1 LKASDPARATRF
13 LDTVW
18 PVAQRAADF
27 VQGSAMK
34 SDNFGFG
41 AKDFSIWEE
50 APEYVVFTQTTFAS
64 GLHAAQLLAQ
74 ERQYASKAPAWA
86 RARGSIAAAI
96 FRDPSIAPCPGAWD
110 SFRSDFVRGVW
121 PDCSLD
127 QRVDSSTDLL
137 WVFGLLD
144 AKDPRATEHRRAM
157 LALLNQLGLFDPR
170 LP

>member
-1 LKASDPARATRF
+1 MKASDPARATRF

-18 PVAQRAADF
+18 PVAQKAADF
-27 VQGSAMK
+27 VQG
-34 SDNFGFG
+34 
-41 AKDFSIWEE
+41 
-50 APEYVVFTQTTFAS
+50 
-64 GLHAAQLLAQ
+64 
-74 ERQYASKAPAWA
+74 
-86 RARGSIAAAI
+86 IAAAI

-110 SFRSDFVRGVW
+110 SFRSYFVRGVW

>member
-18 PVAQRAADF
+18 PVAQKAADF

-41 AKDFSIWEE
+41 AKHFSIWEE
-50 APEYVVFTQTTFAS
+50 APEYVVFTQTTYAS

-74 ERQYASKAPAWA
+74 ERQDASKAPAWA
-86 RARGSIAAAI
+86 RPAVASLQRSSATRRSRRVPARGLLQELL
-96 FRDPSIAPCPGAWD
+96 RP
-110 SFRSDFVRGVW
+110 RVW